1 MRESTTNPRNNPT
14 SGQPA
19 LPLKSILKKVGNTS
33 PNRMGYDSEGET
45 LTSKKVSRSG
55 VYDVRNLCVPGVR
68 MVPMKP
74 PAFNLHWQLL
84 PYDRTRSRRL
94 IRFDVA
100 LPVEDIRFEGES
112 YRIKVSDADLDK
124 PAVDGGLT
132 KMQIDF
138 ESGPFEWEVHVKN
151 SKGITC
157 RDVFDAIYET
167 FNEQLTPYERKQIPP
182 HQRQEVQAAFR
193 LRCKVKPC
201 LAEVEFRQGLKR
213 VDVLQQGTIFL
224 GLTQP
229 KSGSDWILNLGKW
242 PYGS

>member
-1 MRESTTNPRNNPT
+1 MD
-14 SGQPA
+14 
-19 LPLKSILKKVGNTS
+19 
-33 PNRMGYDSEGET
+33 YDSEGET

-55 VYDVRNLCVPGVR
+55 MYDVRNLRVPGVR
-68 MVPMKP
+68 MGKPASPSCSPALTFLTYHLSDGDPLPVPMKP
-74 PAFNLHWQLL
+74 PACNMHWQLL
-84 PYDRTRSRRL
+84 PYDRFRSKRL

-100 LPVEDIRFEGES
+100 LPLEDIRFEGES
-112 YRIKVSDADLDK
+112 YRIKLSDADLDK
-124 PAVDGGLT
+124 LAVDGGLT

-157 RDVFDAIYET
+157 RDVFDAIYNT
-167 FNEQLTPYERKQIPP
+167 FNEQLTLYETKQIPR
-182 HQRQEVQAAFR
+182 HQWQEVQTAFR
-193 LRCKVKPC
+193 LRCKVKPG